1 MQGAHLFMA
10 IDATVR
16 VIKGELHP
24 AGVLCHPLLLAL
36 ESHSILIR
44 THVVAT
50 QPVY

>member
-10 IDATVR
+10 INATVR

-36 ESHSILIR
+36 ESQLHFPHISDL
-44 THVVAT
+44 AAWLS
-50 QPVY
+50 